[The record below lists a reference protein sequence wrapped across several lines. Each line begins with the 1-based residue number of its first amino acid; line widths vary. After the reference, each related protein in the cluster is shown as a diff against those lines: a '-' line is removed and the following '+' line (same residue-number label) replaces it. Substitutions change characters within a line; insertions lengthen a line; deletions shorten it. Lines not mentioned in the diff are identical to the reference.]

1 MSDCFLVLFRNKLLQ
16 NDEKTICFQEM
27 TDLND
32 SYLHTAFHK
41 IQSGSHTCTQS
52 FHLYM
57 FLHSDSKQ
65 NYTRW

>member
-1 MSDCFLVLFRNKLLQ
+1 MSDCFLVLFRHKLLQ

-57 FLHSDSKQ
+57 FLHSDNKQ